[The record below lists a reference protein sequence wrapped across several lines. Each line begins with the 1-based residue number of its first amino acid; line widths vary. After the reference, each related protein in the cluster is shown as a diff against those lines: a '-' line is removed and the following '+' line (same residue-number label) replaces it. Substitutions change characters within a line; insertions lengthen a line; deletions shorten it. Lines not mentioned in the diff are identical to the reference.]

1 MGVFLYIRISIF
13 GRKGRGANWR
23 FPELPK
29 ILGQVTQP
37 LLAQPFL
44 RASTPWQRWNP
55 RGTASVEV
63 LSLTLTAA
71 QAERA
76 SVQVLKDCCGSSLN
90 GTTDSW
96 TPSHQDST
104 EACTPRRAATCYGC
118 GFTSTWY
125 TEPLTLSP
133 GLSTHMHPK
142 LDCLMWTVQKT
153 DLSWNKGLPYEI
165 TELSRDPW
173 QAAQYKNQQ
182 SRGRVMQTDG
192 NL

>member
-71 QAERA
+71 QAERT
-76 SVQVLKDCCGSSLN
+76 SGQVLKDCCGSSLN

-153 DLSWNKGLPYEI
+153 DLLEQRSPL
-165 TELSRDPW
+165 
-173 QAAQYKNQQ
+173 
-182 SRGRVMQTDG
+182 
-192 NL
+192 